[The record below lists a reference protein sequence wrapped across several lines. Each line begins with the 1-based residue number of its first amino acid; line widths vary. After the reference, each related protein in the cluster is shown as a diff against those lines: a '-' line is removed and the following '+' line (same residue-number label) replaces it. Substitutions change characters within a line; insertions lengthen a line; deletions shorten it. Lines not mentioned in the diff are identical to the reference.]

1 VFIFSGFCVVRKSAM
16 TPCAV
21 HASYA
26 PRIPMSLFGDDLMT
40 PLPDISRAS
49 PLLSVR
55 VTACSGCRT
64 IKSIQPP
71 SLAEART
78 SPGAEQSRSAGE
90 ISRSAPRRG
99 PLAHPCL
106 VALGQIVTHASTSS
120 ASGSSHPGSKSRALN
135 SLRGAAAHADVS
147 R

>member
-1 VFIFSGFCVVRKSAM
+1 MFIFSGLCVAHESAM

-26 PRIPMSLFGDDLMT
+26 PRIPMSLLSDDLMT
-40 PLPDISRAS
+40 PLPGISRAS

-55 VTACSGCRT
+55 VTACSGCRA

-90 ISRSAPRRG
+90 ISRSAPDVDRS
-99 PLAHPCL
+99 PTPAP
-106 VALGQIVTHASTSS
+106 
-120 ASGSSHPGSKSRALN
+120 SR
-135 SLRGAAAHADVS
+135 SDRS
-147 R
+147 